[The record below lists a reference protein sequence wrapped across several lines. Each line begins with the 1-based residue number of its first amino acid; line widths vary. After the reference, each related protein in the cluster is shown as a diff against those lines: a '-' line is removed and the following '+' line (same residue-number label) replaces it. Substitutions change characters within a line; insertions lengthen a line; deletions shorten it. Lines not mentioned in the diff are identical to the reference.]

1 MFHFKILEN
10 LFRNS
15 QVSSLELISHHNF
28 PRGLPEKNNMLD
40 NLYYRTTLLF
50 VFLQA
55 TNGAASHNQLWPF
68 PLPYRS
74 HNNHH
79 SFLESNGDGP
89 SQPNRSGRSQTSYSA
104 SQPG

>member
-15 QVSSLELISHHNF
+15 QVLSLELISHHNF
-28 PRGLPEKNNMLD
+28 PRGLPEKKTCSII
-40 NLYYRTTLLF
+40 YITTLLF

-55 TNGAASHNQLWPF
+55 TNGAASHNQRWPF